1 MAVYFMYMKTF
12 GRGNG
17 GSATSAIAYRAGE
30 RIRDERTGKVF
41 DHSDRSDVMHKEIVL
56 PEKWADTDMSW
67 ARDRANLWNTVEA
80 AETRRNARVAREF
93 LVALPAELSPVQHVE
108 LTRGFTRDL
117 VARHGFAVDF
127 AIHAPRTDP
136 RNFHAHVLATTRE
149 IHSSGFG
156 EKTALEISDSARLGR
171 GLDPFFRE
179 VIYTRERWA
188 TLTNAALERAKIA
201 VRIDHR
207 SLEAQG
213 VGREP
218 QPVLPR
224 AIYEM
229 ERRGQYTQLGERI
242 RQEYRE
248 RVAARAERSV
258 PESMEE
264 IRRQAREEWLQM
276 RQGNTPNAG
285 ASPKPERFFDDDLS
299 R

>member
-1 MAVYFMYMKTF
+1 MAVYFMYTKTF
-12 GRGNG
+12 GRSNG

-41 DHSDRSDVMHKEIVL
+41 DHSDRQDVMHREIVL
-56 PEKWADTDMSW
+56 PAKWDDADMSW
-67 ARDRANLWNTVEA
+67 ARERANLWNAVEA

-93 LVALPAELSPVQHVE
+93 LVALPAELSPTQQVE
-108 LTRGFTRDL
+108 LTRGFSREL
-117 VARHGFAVDF
+117 VDRHGFAVDF

-149 IHSSGFG
+149 INSTGFG
-156 EKTALEISDSARLGR
+156 EKTALEISDRTRQGR
-171 GLDPFFRE
+171 GLEPFFTE
-179 VIYTRERWA
+179 IIHMRERWA
-188 TLTNAALERAKIA
+188 TLTNAALAQAKVA

-213 VGREP
+213 IEREP
-218 QPVLPR
+218 QPMLPR

-242 RQEYRE
+242 RAEYRE

-258 PESMEE
+258 PGNLEE
-264 IRRQAREEWLQM
+264 IRRQAREEWLRM
-276 RQGNTPNAG
+276 RQGNAAATEAAPT
-285 ASPKPERFFDDDLS
+285 SERFFDDDLS